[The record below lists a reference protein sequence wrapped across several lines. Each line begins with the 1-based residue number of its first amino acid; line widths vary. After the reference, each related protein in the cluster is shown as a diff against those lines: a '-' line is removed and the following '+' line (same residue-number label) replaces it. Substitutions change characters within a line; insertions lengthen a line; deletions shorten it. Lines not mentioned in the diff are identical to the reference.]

1 MNIFKALRKGNG
13 KAVLPGIE
21 NYAKRT
27 SWGTI
32 DWYVENNSSI
42 SILPCHLESD
52 DWLPYEE
59 PSTSDVPRGTKG
71 KKGAL
76 CETAEFKL
84 WKAYFEMYF
93 KLKNQGFIEEAIPS
107 MIAYPTGINKMREY

>member
-59 PSTSDVPRGTKG
+59 PITSDVPRGTNSFS
-71 KKGAL
+71 A
-76 CETAEFKL
+76 FDQWKL
-84 WKAYFEMYF
+84 YFELYF
-93 KLKNQGFIEEAIPS
+93 KLKNAGFNEETIRKILTTP
-107 MIAYPTGINKMREY
+107 E